1 VTRMPPDDAPAHWMD
16 GLPERA
22 LHEIYAET
30 VTSRFPAFGVRD
42 FADARFDMAQTLHS
56 YDDRDRIDQALVD
69 VIVTPESHDRFTED
83 LDAFIVKHG
92 LRGWID
98 SGESLVFLTDHG
110 QFTDVPVVAETLGRI
125 EIGQRSTTVQ
135 VVSEMISEMKLGAGA
150 GDFAV
155 IDKLRNISAVV
166 QTVPRI
172 EGSPTDGVRRYRERK
187 NQHGLMILEAVR
199 DTEGSKTVMS
209 LVARHNVTSKN
220 GNTLYIHEPNR
231 RTLEGY
237 VSPNVKVV
245 PMVVDCPTFGE
256 DGVVAPADMRY
267 EFFRPMYVND
277 PREDTRRIVEMFREA
292 TNRMVGD
299 RYRNGVKVRSW
310 RVQMA
315 KQRVAAALPT
325 ADRDPANSR
334 PDY

>member
-1 VTRMPPDDAPAHWMD
+1 MPPDDAPTRWMD

-22 LHEIYAET
+22 LHDIYADT

-56 YDDRDRIDQALVD
+56 YDDRDRIDQTLVD
-69 VIVTPESHDRFTED
+69 VIVTPQSHNRFTED
-83 LDAFIVKHG
+83 LETFIVKHG

-125 EIGQRSTTVQ
+125 GIGQRSTTVQ
-135 VVSEMISEMKLGAGA
+135 VVSEMISEMKLDLGVGE
-150 GDFAV
+150 FAV
-155 IDKLRNISAVV
+155 INKLRNISAVV
-166 QTVPRI
+166 QTVPRL
-172 EGSPTDGVRRYRERK
+172 EGNPTDDVRRYRQRK
-187 NQHGLMILEAVR
+187 NEHGLMILEAAR

-256 DGVVAPADMRY
+256 GGAIAPAEMRY
-267 EFFRPMYVND
+267 EFFHPMYVND
-277 PREDTRRIVEMFREA
+277 PREDTRKIVELYREA

-315 KQRVAAALPT
+315 KQRVTAALPN
-325 ADRDPANSR
+325 ADRDPAHSR